1 MQTSKRWLNAKRVGE
16 STEKDLKIVSFRQP
30 KWLKSCVCWCRR
42 SIFSSSSILITIKAF
57 LNITHKKWT
66 RKHHHNTIS
75 FSSYVPSHRMNFFFL
90 FFFFSFLSFS
100 LRLCQQVADW
110 DAHMHPRPTVGKQRH
125 ENWDISTSDDQRM
138 AMECRFEFFAVL
150 IAVSDRRESEWSELA
165 FPRRWKDS
173 QTGMPLIHSTLHASA
188 MSSRSFDAL
197 KPPADRDSRN
207 LKLFTGKVR
216 DSILRSLFTTF

>member
-75 FSSYVPSHRMNFFFL
+75 FSSYVPSHRMNFFFS
-90 FFFFSFLSFS
+90 FFSFLFFPFRFDFANRLLIETHTCTRAQRWVSRDTRIEIFQPPTTNAWRWNVDLNSS
-100 LRLCQQVADW
+100 LCWSLWAID
-110 DAHMHPRPTVGKQRH
+110 
-125 ENWDISTSDDQRM
+125 ENRSD
-138 AMECRFEFFAVL
+138 L
-150 IAVSDRRESEWSELA
+150 
-165 FPRRWKDS
+165 
-173 QTGMPLIHSTLHASA
+173 
-188 MSSRSFDAL
+188 
-197 KPPADRDSRN
+197 N
-207 LKLFTGKVR
+207 
-216 DSILRSLFTTF
+216 